1 MKEIEKLKLKLVE
14 EEKEFVKKE
23 KKLMKELSKFEVIF
37 ILHLSIIL
45 EDSVRETGM
54 LLHVILIMWM

>member
-37 ILHLSIIL
+37 ILHLIIIL

>member
-1 MKEIEKLKLKLVE
+1 MKEIEKLKLKLAE

-23 KKLMKELSKFEVIF
+23 KKLMKELSKYEVIF
-37 ILHLSIIL
+37 ILRLSITL

-54 LLHVILIMWM
+54 ILRVILIMWM

>member
-23 KKLMKELSKFEVIF
+23 KNLMKELSKYEVIF
-37 ILHLSIIL
+37 ILHLSITL

-54 LLHVILIMWM
+54 ILRVILSMWM

>member
-1 MKEIEKLKLKLVE
+1 MKEIEKLKVKLVE

-37 ILHLSIIL
+37 ILH
-45 EDSVRETGM
+45 
-54 LLHVILIMWM
+54 